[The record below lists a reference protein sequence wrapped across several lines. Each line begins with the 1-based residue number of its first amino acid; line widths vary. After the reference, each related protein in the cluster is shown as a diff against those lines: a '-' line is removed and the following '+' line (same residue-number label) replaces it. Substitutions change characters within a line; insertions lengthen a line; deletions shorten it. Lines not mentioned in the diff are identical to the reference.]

1 MNKVES
7 LVRSLLPY
15 PIKKLHHITRGIF
28 LSNKKVNRDIKN
40 LHIDQAL
47 LNNCLF
53 CENRITMLD
62 FLPKKSI
69 VAELGTET
77 GFFAKQII
85 ERTSPL
91 ELHLCD
97 VNFTNFDNNNI
108 IYEQSVKKHEK
119 NTLEFLDT
127 FPEEF
132 FDWIYI
138 DASHAYK
145 DVVNDIE
152 AAKNKVKKGGLL
164 IFNDFA
170 HINPSLARFGVM
182 RAVSEFIKN
191 ERWNVK
197 YFALHPLALY
207 DIAIEKPS

>member
-1 MNKVES
+1 
-7 LVRSLLPY
+7 
-15 PIKKLHHITRGIF
+15 
-28 LSNKKVNRDIKN
+28 
-40 LHIDQAL
+40 
-47 LNNCLF
+47 
-53 CENRITMLD
+53 MLD
-62 FLPKKSI
+62 FLPKNSI

-77 GFFAKQII
+77 GNFAKQII
-85 ERTSPL
+85 ERTSPI

-97 VNFTNFDNNNI
+97 VNFTGFDNNNI
-108 IYEQSVKKHEK
+108 ISGQSVKKHEK
-119 NTLEFLDT
+119 TTLAFLDT

-145 DVVNDIE
+145 DVVDDIE

-170 HINPSLARFGVM
+170 HINPSLARFGVK